1 MISGKSEAGDGLDG
15 AAKKAQFDWHS
26 NDAVAMAVVDTVSSV
41 TDQEPTE
48 MRPLAEIID
57 SEALDMLFTSWDGA
71 GNAENFVQFEY
82 EGCLV
87 KIDGTGEV
95 TATPLE

>member
-15 AAKKAQFDWHS
+15 ATKKAQFDWHGS
-26 NDAVAMAVVDTVSSV
+26 DAVAMAVVDTVASV
-41 TDQEPTE
+41 TEQEPAG

-57 SEALDMLFTSWDGA
+57 SEALNMLFTSGNGV

-87 KIDGTGEV
+87 KVDGTGEV